1 MRWLAIIPIIIL
13 LSACKKTGE
22 ITNLNNNEIAVI
34 GHAGNGVPGL
44 NNTLPADSW
53 EGVLQ
58 ALETYNA
65 DGVELDIKLSAD
77 SVLFMFHDKE
87 LNELSNCTGC
97 IFDYQSEDLAQCTFK
112 PVNSATEPSR
122 YITPL
127 EKVLQRYQSASIKP
141 IIFIDLHANLG
152 CNISESRQEWYYAT
166 ILYSINSLLSKY
178 NAYHYVMVQANN
190 FEWMMQARNLYPDIK
205 LFLDTDITMEDIET
219 AAANGF
225 YGIAGKNADISIDEV
240 QLAHNKGLRV
250 QLYGTGGY
258 AFSNAIEKSPDYI
271 LADNIPLLQN
281 ILHN

>member
-1 MRWLAIIPIIIL
+1 MRWLAAILVIIFL
-13 LSACKKTGE
+13 QACKKTEE

-53 EGVLQ
+53 EGVLE

-77 SVLFMFHDKE
+77 SVLFLFHDKE

-112 PVNSATEPSR
+112 PTNSATEPAR

-127 EKVLQRYQSASIKP
+127 ERVLQRYQSSPVKP
-141 IIFIDLHANLG
+141 VIFIDLHANLG
-152 CNISESRQEWYYAT
+152 CDISESRQEWYYAT
-166 ILYSINSLLSKY
+166 ILYSINSLLNKY
-178 NAYHYVMVQANN
+178 NAYHHVMVQANN
-190 FEWMMQARNLYPDIK
+190 FGWMMQARNSYPNIK
-205 LFLDTDITMEDIET
+205 VFLDADITTEDIEM

-225 YGIAGKNADISIDEV
+225 YGIAGKNVDISGKEV
-240 QLAHNKGLRV
+240 QLAHSKGLRV

-258 AFSNAIEKSPDYI
+258 AFSDAIEKSPDYI

-281 ILHN
+281 MLRD